1 MELNKAFDIENIKEN
16 FLPEWDIPEFRIDF
30 WHGKKHDFCVIIPV
44 INEGDRIRKFVCRL
58 KENNIDNIADIIII
72 DGGGVDGSLC
82 EDFLSNHAVSGLLT
96 KIGSGKLGAQLR
108 IGYSFCL
115 ANNYQGV
122 VTIDGN
128 NKDDPNSI
136 PSFIKLMQNGYDFIQ
151 ASRYLKGG
159 KAYNTPILRNLA
171 IRLLHAPLLSFFSG
185 FHWTDTT
192 QGFRG
197 YSKKLLGDKKLSVF
211 RSIFKNYE
219 LLAYL
224 SASAPRLGFKCIEFP
239 TTRSYPSKNIPTKI
253 DGIYG
258 NTILFLTLLK
268 ACLGSYSAK

>member
-72 DGGGVDGSLC
+72 DGGSVDGSLC

-159 KAYNTPILRNLA
+159 KAYNTPILRN
-171 IRLLHAPLLSFFSG
+171 P
-185 FHWTDTT
+185 
-192 QGFRG
+192 Q
-197 YSKKLLGDKKLSVF
+197 
-211 RSIFKNYE
+211 
-219 LLAYL
+219 
-224 SASAPRLGFKCIEFP
+224 
-239 TTRSYPSKNIPTKI
+239 
-253 DGIYG
+253 
-258 NTILFLTLLK
+258 
-268 ACLGSYSAK
+268 